1 MPLTEVFLSFLVS
14 SCIACVLTLAQYL
27 YKSKCDKVRCGCIS
41 IHRNVDLE
49 VGDNP
54 EPVELPPMLRQPA
67 ERTRPSLDSLIN
79 KK

>member
-1 MPLTEVFLSFLVS
+1 MLSEVFLSFVVS
-14 SCIACVLTLAQYL
+14 SAIACILTLAQYL

-54 EPVELPPMLRQPA
+54 EPIELPPTLRQP
-67 ERTRPSLDSLIN
+67 ERRGPSLDSLVSS

>member
-1 MPLTEVFLSFLVS
+1 MLTEVFLSFLVS
-14 SCIACVLTLAQYL
+14 SAIACILTLAQYL

-54 EPVELPPMLRQPA
+54 EPIELPTTLRQP
-67 ERTRPSLDSLIN
+67 ERRGPSLDTLVSS

>member
-1 MPLTEVFLSFLVS
+1 MLTEVFLSFVIS
-14 SCIACVLTLAQYL
+14 SGIACILTLAQYL

-49 VGDNP
+49 VGDTLDP
-54 EPVELPPMLRQPA
+54 IELPPTLRPT
-67 ERTRPSLDSLIN
+67 ERRGPSLDTLVSS